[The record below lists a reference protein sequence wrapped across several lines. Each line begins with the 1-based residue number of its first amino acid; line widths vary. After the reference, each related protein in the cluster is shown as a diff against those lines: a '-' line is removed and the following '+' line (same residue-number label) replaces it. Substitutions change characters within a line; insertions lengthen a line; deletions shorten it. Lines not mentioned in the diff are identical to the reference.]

1 MAASAVTPW
10 SWGRA
15 PLTSETEQPRRA
27 EFRNR
32 PGRDLLIALAICY
45 LPLAVLGLMQS
56 ADPMALVNALIA
68 FVVVPLSLLLIIA
81 QTNLYS
87 AAVGGLFVLLV
98 VAFVVRLQWF
108 IRIPL
113 LVAIFVGAYYTVAL
127 AGVTLG

>member
-1 MAASAVTPW
+1 M
-10 SWGRA
+10 
-15 PLTSETEQPRRA
+15 TSETEQPRRA

-32 PGRDLLIALAICY
+32 PGRDLLVALAICY